1 MKTQSPFDLPRESAT
16 EHLAAIVEN
25 SDDAIL
31 SKDATGRI
39 MSWNPGATRIYG
51 FEPDEVIGRPI
62 SILVPPHRAGEEL
75 EIMRT
80 ILSGERVS
88 HYETERLTKDGRV
101 IIVSLT
107 ISPVRNAE
115 GTILGASVIARDVT
129 DRHCRAR
136 LSGLLQRVTADLSR
150 AVTPAAVVEATVDNA
165 LRAFGADSVKL
176 GLRRNGDVLV
186 AASAGHDAGELE
198 RLESFPLD
206 ADLPIAEAMRTGEPI
221 WPNEAGDEQG
231 AAADPPSSTVVL
243 PLVAG
248 GRALGALSVSFDAP
262 REFDAEERALL
273 LAASQQAAYALGR
286 AQIYELQRL
295 DAERQAFLGEAGGLL
310 AGSLDPRATLVGLS
324 ELSVRHLADLACAYL
339 VDDEGELAVAAVAHA
354 HPDLRARTS
363 DLAEQLRAA
372 PGDGIVGR
380 ALVRGG
386 ELHGVSPGKPWL
398 DGYPDARALAHSLD
412 AHSLIV
418 APLRAKGRAL
428 GALVLGAATATRRYD
443 SPDLA
448 LLEDLGHRAG
458 LAVASAQVFRREHD
472 AAVTL
477 QRALLPKALP
487 EIEGMAFAARYEPA
501 APGLQVGGD
510 WYEVVNV
517 ADGMVG
523 LTIGDVAGRGLRA
536 AAVMGRIRPAL
547 AAYVLD
553 GHPPH
558 EAVGRLDRL
567 LHEIADPVMTTIF
580 HMRYDRDRGIARF
593 VRAGHP
599 PALLRAS
606 DGSITPLEGTGNPPV
621 GVLSGATY
629 TEAEV
634 AIQPGSM
641 LLLYTDGLIEGRDRD
656 VRTGLARLKRAF
668 ASAPGDPHAC
678 LDWLSDQLE
687 CDSFPDDVAMLAIAT

>member
-231 AAADPPSSTVVL
+231 AAADPRP
-243 PLVAG
+243 
-248 GRALGALSVSFDAP
+248 P
-262 REFDAEERALL
+262 RW
-273 LAASQQAAYALGR
+273 SCPW
-286 AQIYELQRL
+286 
-295 DAERQAFLGEAGGLL
+295 
-310 AGSLDPRATLVGLS
+310 S
-324 ELSVRHLADLACAYL
+324 
-339 VDDEGELAVAAVAHA
+339 
-354 HPDLRARTS
+354 
-363 DLAEQLRAA
+363 RAA
-372 PGDGIVGR
+372 GR
-380 ALVRGG
+380 
-386 ELHGVSPGKPWL
+386 W
-398 DGYPDARALAHSLD
+398 ARC
-412 AHSLIV
+412 
-418 APLRAKGRAL
+418 R
-428 GALVLGAATATRRYD
+428 
-443 SPDLA
+443 
-448 LLEDLGHRAG
+448 
-458 LAVASAQVFRREHD
+458 
-472 AAVTL
+472 
-477 QRALLPKALP
+477 
-487 EIEGMAFAARYEPA
+487 
-501 APGLQVGGD
+501 
-510 WYEVVNV
+510 
-517 ADGMVG
+517 
-523 LTIGDVAGRGLRA
+523 
-536 AAVMGRIRPAL
+536 
-547 AAYVLD
+547 
-553 GHPPH
+553 
-558 EAVGRLDRL
+558 
-567 LHEIADPVMTTIF
+567 
-580 HMRYDRDRGIARF
+580 
-593 VRAGHP
+593 
-599 PALLRAS
+599 
-606 DGSITPLEGTGNPPV
+606 
-621 GVLSGATY
+621 
-629 TEAEV
+629 
-634 AIQPGSM
+634 
-641 LLLYTDGLIEGRDRD
+641 
-656 VRTGLARLKRAF
+656 
-668 ASAPGDPHAC
+668 
-678 LDWLSDQLE
+678 
-687 CDSFPDDVAMLAIAT
+687 